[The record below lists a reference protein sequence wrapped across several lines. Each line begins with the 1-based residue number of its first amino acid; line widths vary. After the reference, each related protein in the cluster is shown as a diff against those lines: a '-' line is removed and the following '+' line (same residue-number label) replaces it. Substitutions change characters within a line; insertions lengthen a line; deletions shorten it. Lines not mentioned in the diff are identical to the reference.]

1 MEDGGGEVGWG
12 EEGAGGG
19 DGGWE
24 RGGGDGGGVMEDG
37 GGEMGWGRGGQV
49 GEGRQDQRGRRTVMR
64 KRDSCAVSAQPFTPG
79 HDA

>member
-1 MEDGGGEVGWG
+1 
-12 EEGAGGG
+12 
-19 DGGWE
+19 
-24 RGGGDGGGVMEDG
+24 MEDG